1 MSTGSLLDLSRIV
14 SVRLFSKPWASSE
27 RVFPRVRYTTTL
39 LPLMTSGAGG
49 GGESAESSQEHAMLR
64 RRTVWLLGKWCG
76 AGALP
81 TAARPSLYGALVALL
96 REDSLALAL
105 TVSRHD
111 ISHLDCILLKR
122 QRSRC

>member
-1 MSTGSLLDLSRIV
+1 
-14 SVRLFSKPWASSE
+14 
-27 RVFPRVRYTTTL
+27 
-39 LPLMTSGAGG
+39 MTSGAGG

-111 ISHLDCILLKR
+111 IAHLGCILLKTAAISLLTGR
-122 QRSRC
+122 ADPRRSDRGLRL